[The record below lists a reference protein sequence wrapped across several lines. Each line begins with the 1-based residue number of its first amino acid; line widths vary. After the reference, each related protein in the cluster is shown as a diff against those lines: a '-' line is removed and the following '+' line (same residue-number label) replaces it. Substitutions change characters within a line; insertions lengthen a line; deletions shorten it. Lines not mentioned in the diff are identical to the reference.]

1 MTTALSPTGIVAAV
15 AEYAA
20 QHITRRAIRDLQR
33 MPSDFSG
40 ERSDL
45 ATVGNEICI
54 QVQHEQSLA
63 WNAYDQTARAVV
75 DALVEEQLP
84 HEQAGLWLQTDAGID
99 WDSGDPAGRAANPV
113 VTNDIAAHL
122 LRDHIYVA
130 AANLSNARIRAYLD
144 R

>member
-1 MTTALSPTGIVAAV
+1 MTAALSPTGIVAAV

-20 QHITRRAIRDLQR
+20 QHVTRRAIRDLQR

-40 ERSDL
+40 EGSDL

-54 QVQHEQSLA
+54 QEQHEQSLA
-63 WNAYDQTARAVV
+63 WNAYDQTARAVF

-84 HEQAGLWLQTDAGID
+84 HERAGLWLQTDGGTD
-99 WDSGDPAGRAANPV
+99 WDSDDPAERVSVPV
-113 VTNDIAAHL
+113 VTDDVAAHL
-122 LRDHIYVA
+122 LRSYIYA
-130 AANLSNARIRAYLD
+130 EAEGWSNARIRAYLD